1 MKQYFALI
9 FIAVTS
15 FGCATSSP
23 ILYPNEH
30 YTEVGESMANNDI
43 TDCEKAAQTAGTQP
57 TESSAGNAAKNTAIG
72 AGMGAAT
79 GAVGGAIVGSAGA
92 GSLIGA
98 VSGAT
103 AGLLRWMFTPR
114 KPNSA
119 YINYVTRCLTE
130 KNYDVIGW
138 N

>member
-9 FIAVTS
+9 FIVMAG

-30 YTEVGESMANNDI
+30 YTKVGESMADNDI
-43 TDCEKAAQTAGTQP
+43 TDCGKAAETAGAQP
-57 TESSAGNAAKNTAIG
+57 SESSAGNAAKNTAIG
-72 AGMGAAT
+72 TGMGAAT
-79 GAVGGAIVGSAGA
+79 GAVGGAIVGSAGT

-98 VSGAT
+98 ASGAT

-130 KNYDVIGW
+130 KNYAVIGW

>member
-1 MKQYFALI
+1 MKQYFYLI
-9 FIAVTS
+9 FIAVAG

-30 YTEVGESMANNDI
+30 YTQVGESIADNDI
-43 TDCEKAAQTAGTQP
+43 TDCENAAETAGAQSSQ
-57 TESSAGNAAKNTAIG
+57 SSAGNAAKNTAIG
-72 AGMGAAT
+72 AGIGAAT
-79 GAVGGAIVGSAGA
+79 GAVGGAVIGSAGS

-98 VSGAT
+98 ASGAT
-103 AGLLRWMFTPR
+103 AGLLRWIFTPR
-114 KPNSA
+114 KPNPA